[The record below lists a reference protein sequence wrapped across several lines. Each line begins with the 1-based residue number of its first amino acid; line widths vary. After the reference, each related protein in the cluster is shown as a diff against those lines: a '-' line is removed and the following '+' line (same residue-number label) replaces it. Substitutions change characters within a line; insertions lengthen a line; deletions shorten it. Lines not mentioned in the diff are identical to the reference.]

1 MSPTTLWADLG
12 WLLWPVLAL
21 LAGTAALAP
30 LGTQVLARGVVFIDL
45 ALAQL
50 AACGALAVTLIDDH
64 PSAWLAHGAA
74 ALAALGGAALV
85 WWLAQRWPA
94 QREALIG
101 LVYVAAAGLAMLAVT
116 WDPHGKERLAALL
129 AADVLWAA
137 PQPTLALV
145 GVAVAVLALGRW
157 RDGVLQRDLAFYP
170 LFAVAL
176 SVAVPVLGLYLV
188 FACLIAP
195 ALWVRRGWSRHRSS
209 VAAAVVALL
218 GLCLSWWTDWPS
230 GACVAVCLSV
240 AGVGAALMPRG
251 EV

>member
-1 MSPTTLWADLG
+1 MTVSTLFGDVA

-50 AACGALAVTLIDDH
+50 AACGALAVTLYDDH
-64 PSAWLAHGAA
+64 PSPWLAHAGA
-74 ALAALGGAALV
+74 ALAALSGAALV
-85 WWLAQRWPA
+85 WWLVRRWPA

-101 LVYVAAAGLAMLAVT
+101 LVYVAAAGVAMLAVA

-129 AADVLWAA
+129 AADVLWAS

-145 GVAVAVLALGRW
+145 GVAALVLAMGSLRG
-157 RDGVLQRDLAFYP
+157 GVLRHDPVFYP
-170 LFAVAL
+170 VFALAL

-195 ALWVRRGWSRHRSS
+195 ALWARRGWPRQWSIPGAMA
-209 VAAAVVALL
+209 VASL

-230 GACVAVCLSV
+230 GACVAVSLAA
-240 AGVGAALMPRG
+240 AGLGSALVPPS
-251 EV
+251 